1 MGKVGKAEYVQRAS
15 RPTGM
20 PSRSPTH
27 DASALRCMM
36 HFPSPPTHQKKKKK
50 KKLDS
55 SSKHHSLE
63 AAYTGSARDGAVWRG
78 YTGLYTRRDE
88 LSCIRNLGLTLATI
102 RIVQTLCKPIF
113 VRYKEPYNDIYRTL
127 VHMHR
132 WDIHLYTTLS
142 RVCTQSIQQG
152 GCDKIAVSDSDP

>member
-1 MGKVGKAEYVQRAS
+1 MSLVRLGMTNSSLSDLLERVRDS
-15 RPTGM
+15 RFNYP
-20 PSRSPTH
+20 RVI
-27 DASALRCMM
+27 LV
-36 HFPSPPTHQKKKKK
+36 
-50 KKLDS
+50 KLDS

>member
-1 MGKVGKAEYVQRAS
+1 MSLVRLGMTNSSLSDLLERVRDS
-15 RPTGM
+15 RFNYP
-20 PSRSPTH
+20 RVI
-27 DASALRCMM
+27 LV
-36 HFPSPPTHQKKKKK
+36 
-50 KKLDS
+50 KLDS

-63 AAYTGSARDGAVWRG
+63 AAYTESARDGAVWRG

-152 GCDKIAVSDSDP
+152 GCDKIAVSDSDL